1 MEELDRL
8 YIKLY
13 EDHANG
19 KIPDRNFNMMFAN
32 WQKEQAELE
41 SQISE
46 LSGKVEAEKE
56 NASNARKWVELM
68 KQYTDLQELT
78 APLLNALIS
87 KIVVQHPQKA
97 EDGTM
102 EQEIEIFYRF
112 VGKID

>member
-1 MEELDRL
+1 
-8 YIKLY
+8 
-13 EDHANG
+13 
-19 KIPDRNFNMMFAN
+19 MMSAN